1 MHLLCAL
8 LKKRGSFGGKR
19 SCGIFSRPCPRA
31 SGLRMRDG
39 TRGFPVVRGRDFS
52 AGSVVTRELAEPVI
66 KFPAKTLEHPYY
78 FSKFLKDADASV
90 WCEGNGRG
98 QENMELNAGESRTAP
113 FLSCVCAV
121 KFY

>member
-1 MHLLCAL
+1 M
-8 LKKRGSFGGKR
+8 
-19 SCGIFSRPCPRA
+19 
-31 SGLRMRDG
+31 
-39 TRGFPVVRGRDFS
+39 VRGRDFS

-98 QENMELNAGESRTAP
+98 QENMELKAGESRTAP